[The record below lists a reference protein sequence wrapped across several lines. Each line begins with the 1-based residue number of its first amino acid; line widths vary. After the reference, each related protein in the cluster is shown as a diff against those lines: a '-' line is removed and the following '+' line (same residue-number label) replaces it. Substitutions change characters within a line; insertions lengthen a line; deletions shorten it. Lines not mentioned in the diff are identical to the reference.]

1 MNGSALLRVEDLAK
15 RFGSRQVLEQVQ
27 LSLQPG
33 QAVLLCGPNGAGK
46 STLLR
51 ILAGLEKPDRGRIDL
66 GRGPGNWRRNRA
78 ALMHSVLYLHQHPY
92 MFDGSVRY
100 NLAYAL
106 PRHLPRAEREA
117 LVDQAM
123 TWAGLEHL
131 RDTPSK
137 SLSGGER
144 QRVSL
149 ARAWLR
155 QPRIL
160 LLDEPTANLD
170 QASRQRT
177 LELLFPFVQGGMS
190 LIIASHDAHH
200 FERLAE
206 RTLQLHGQRL
216 VETEPSK
223 IRSIASPDPG
233 TPMRTLA

>member
-1 MNGSALLRVEDLAK
+1 MNGTFLLHVEGLAK
-15 RFGSRQVLEQVQ
+15 RFGRRQVLDQVR
-27 LSLQPG
+27 LELQSG

-46 STLLR
+46 TTLLR

-66 GRGPGNWRRNRA
+66 GRGPDSWRRNRSG
-78 ALMHSVLYLHQHPY
+78 LMHSVLYLHQHPY
-92 MFDGSVRY
+92 MFDGPVRY

-106 PRHLPRAEREA
+106 PRNLPRRDREE

-123 TWAGLEHL
+123 AWAGLEHL

-170 QASRQRT
+170 QASRQRS
-177 LELLFPFVQGGMS
+177 LELLSPLVQGGMS

-200 FERLAE
+200 FERLAD
-206 RTLQLHGQRL
+206 RTLQLHEGQL
-216 VETEPSK
+216 IETEVAK
-223 IRSIASPDPG
+223 IRPLPTPDLA
-233 TPMRTLA
+233 TPMRTQA

>member
-1 MNGSALLRVEDLAK
+1 MNKLHTLHVDSLDM
-15 RFGSRQVLEQVQ
+15 RFRRRQVLCNIT
-27 LSLQPG
+27 LDLQAG

-46 STLLR
+46 TTLLK
-51 ILAGLEKPDRGRIDL
+51 ILAGLERPDTCWLDL
-66 GRGPGNWRRNRA
+66 GCGMLSWKQSRGS
-78 ALMHSVLYLHQHPY
+78 LLQSTLYLHQHPY

-106 PRHLPRAEREA
+106 PRNLHRRQRDELI
-117 LVDQAM
+117 DQAVA
-123 TWAGLEHL
+123 WAGLEHL
-131 RDTPSK
+131 METPSK

-170 QASRQRT
+170 QLSRQRT
-177 LELLFPFVQGGMS
+177 LELLSPFKQAGMS

-200 FERLAE
+200 FAELADRSLHLHE
-206 RTLQLHGQRL
+206 GALIEAEPMQVRAIDPAPNSPSLRTR
-216 VETEPSK
+216 
-223 IRSIASPDPG
+223 A
-233 TPMRTLA
+233 